1 MNMSPSSNYAVG
13 GPEVS
18 RSLDP
23 RPRSYGLGSVEDDPF
38 IEAHFASMQSMTSPS
53 DKKKKADN
61 SVNYGYLSQD
71 SVQNQPER
79 LLEPGSRLARNRQ
92 VAQSTG
98 NLGSGYP
105 ARGPQR
111 DFNTLPPY
119 YEPPSFEEAM
129 RQSRR
134 KHKTRKSTGDL
145 VGPGQGRH
153 SNRRPRR
160 STTDDPS
167 DSSDGEERSVPHR
180 AAPPP
185 PSVRY
190 VESQPLN
197 PDYATEDHGLG
208 TDSRGFPRGSSST
221 SAPRNNGPLDP
232 SVPYAVPQKKLK
244 SRRSRGE
251 LNDPTVGPPPQY
263 TREERSS
270 EDLLMHSD
278 LDLDDPSTLP
288 LSERRPDLPPPMAML
303 SSNQFNSSYY
313 DSATDGL
320 PEPPAFLR
328 DVVYPPGGREP
339 RYDYSD
345 DAASYEPPSPG
356 PTPAWQRQP
365 YVNIN
370 GQLHRA
376 PSRDYTDFARPN
388 PLRSSRDRL
397 TPEPEI
403 PPREWEPRRL
413 EHDERPAT
421 EVNYVSHLV

>member
-1 MNMSPSSNYAVG
+1 MNLCGHRVQSYPKSWVFFHTSLTLFPCLGSYAVG

-53 DKKKKADN
+53 DKKKKPDT
-61 SVNYGYLSQD
+61 SVNYGYLSQGMKAKFCAYNTCTLCSHVQEKLASLWVWEFFVERLFPLFLAHFCFSLD

-153 SNRRPRR
+153 SGRRPRQ
-160 STTDDPS
+160 STTDEPS
-167 DSSDGEERSVPHR
+167 DSSDGEERSVPLR

-185 PSVRY
+185 PNVR
-190 VESQPLN
+190 L
-197 PDYATEDHGLG
+197 GL
-208 TDSRGFPRGSSST
+208 FIY
-221 SAPRNNGPLDP
+221 LFIFIFFL
-232 SVPYAVPQKKLK
+232 LK
-244 SRRSRGE
+244 SSHE
-251 LNDPTVGPPPQY
+251 IC
-263 TREERSS
+263 
-270 EDLLMHSD
+270 
-278 LDLDDPSTLP
+278 
-288 LSERRPDLPPPMAML
+288 
-303 SSNQFNSSYY
+303 
-313 DSATDGL
+313 
-320 PEPPAFLR
+320 
-328 DVVYPPGGREP
+328 YPPL
-339 RYDYSD
+339 Y
-345 DAASYEPPSPG
+345 
-356 PTPAWQRQP
+356 
-365 YVNIN
+365 
-370 GQLHRA
+370 
-376 PSRDYTDFARPN
+376 
-388 PLRSSRDRL
+388 
-397 TPEPEI
+397 
-403 PPREWEPRRL
+403 
-413 EHDERPAT
+413 
-421 EVNYVSHLV
+421 